1 MFRRSQPLR
10 ITDADL
16 VRCLAAMP
24 TPEPV
29 RAPRP
34 SATEPLP
41 DDADP
46 ELVRARARRVMD
58 EWLEEIYED
67 RTEDR

>member
-1 MFRRSQPLR
+1 MFTRSQPLR

-16 VRCLAAMP
+16 VRCVAAMP
-24 TPEPV
+24 APEPI

-34 SATEPLP
+34 SATDPLP
-41 DDADP
+41 DGADS

-58 EWLEEIYED
+58 EWLEEIQED
-67 RTEDR
+67 RYE